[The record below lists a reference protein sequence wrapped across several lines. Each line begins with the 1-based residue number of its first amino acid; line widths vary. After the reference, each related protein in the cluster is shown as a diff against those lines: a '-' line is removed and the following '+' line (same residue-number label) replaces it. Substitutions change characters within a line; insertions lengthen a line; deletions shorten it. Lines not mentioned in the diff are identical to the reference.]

1 MPDLGFRRRISRDPM
16 PRDVDTAAQP
26 DLVVREDVI
35 DELAQVADAL
45 GHKTLVMARRYS
57 HQSAEH
63 VRATLA
69 TIAGK
74 LEEE

>member
-1 MPDLGFRRRISRDPM
+1 MNWKQLFQDLFDAGMTQS
-16 PRDVDTAAQP
+16 
-26 DLVVREDVI
+26 
-35 DELAQVADAL
+35 QVADAL